1 MMRTL
6 RCLIALCL
14 LAFAGL
20 ASAANYTLWINGR
33 TGGGTIG
40 NYADFAY
47 WGPATMD
54 AGINK
59 KAVNWDGRSSIASQ
73 SGIIRNALDCF
84 CTGSNWCYIATHSAG
99 DLLIGYTLA
108 NYGGSA
114 RVKKDARPNASG
126 VCGNAGGA
134 AQTGW
139 NIKWIAS
146 AAGSGGGSELAD
158 IGAWVMSEPLVQD
171 LRVATARAMYNH
183 NDTRGIWFWMYAGA
197 DGGLT
202 SVFLP
207 GQDDGVQAYHSAG
220 AVSGSSGG
228 AYCNPH
234 DWFCHELTLG
244 PDPAGGGRAKWANH
258 WVAFRDD
265 GENYNHYTGGQ
276 WGGIVAVM
284 RAAVAANAR

>member
-1 MMRTL
+1 MRTL
-6 RCLIALCL
+6 RCLMALCL

-20 ASAANYTLWINGR
+20 ASATNYTLWINGR
-33 TGGGTIG
+33 TGGGAVG

-47 WGPATMD
+47 WGPASMD
-54 AGINK
+54 AGVNK

-73 SGIIRNALDCF
+73 SGRIRDALDCF
-84 CTGSNWCYIATHSAG
+84 CTGANWCYIATHSAG

-134 AQTGW
+134 SQAGW

-171 LRVATARAMYNH
+171 LRVSTARAMYNH
-183 NDTRGIWFWMYAGA
+183 NATRGIWFWMYAGA
-197 DGGLT
+197 DGGVT
-202 SVFLP
+202 SVVLP

-244 PDPAGGGRAKWANH
+244 SGPNGGGRAKWANH

-265 GENYNHYTGGQ
+265 GENYDHYTGGH